1 MSDTQQENGPGD
13 VSPDVSDAE
22 ADLALIRKMML
33 DAQTSAALDGRY
45 LVLWGVVLGLAQAFD
60 MLRGVLTNETANQM
74 TAYIWF
80 VMLGLGIIGSIILGY
95 LHSRGPLNTGAR
107 MYASIWIGFCLTMCL
122 LFGLAISGKENLLY
136 SLTIIA
142 PAMTGLAFF
151 ATAAII
157 SMGWLRWVAFGWWL
171 IAVFVSQFGNSFA
184 IGVIYTVAY
193 IGLMAGPGL
202 AIMRLGKKA

>member
-1 MSDTQQENGPGD
+1 MSETQQKKSPGN
-13 VSPDVSDAE
+13 VSTAE

-33 DAQTSAALDGRY
+33 EAQASAALDGRY
-45 LVLWGVVLGLAQAFD
+45 LVLWGIVLSLAQAFD
-60 MLRGVLTNETANQM
+60 IIRSILTSGPANEW

-80 VMLGLGIIGSIILGY
+80 VMLGIGIVGSIVLGY
-95 LHSRGPLNTGAR
+95 LHSRGPINSGAR

-122 LFGLAISGKENLLY
+122 LFTLAVSGQGALLS
-136 SLTIIA
+136 SLAIIA

-157 SMGWLRWVAFGWWL
+157 NLGWLRWVALGWWL
-171 IAVFVSQFGNSFA
+171 IAILVSVLDSSSYTGF
-184 IGVIYTVAY
+184 IYIAAY
-193 IGLMAGPGL
+193 LGLMAGPGL